1 MERFYLLIW
10 WGSAVLGAL
19 LGTTVLTLLVCRLT
33 MGRFRPLRLLP
44 LLLGKLTRR
53 RFQPLRLL
61 PLGFLLIPLAGGVYG
76 WKQGGFLWQLEVALW
91 AMIGG
96 AIFLGWLFG
105 RALCGGKER
114 KP

>member
-10 WGSAVLGAL
+10 WGSPVLGAL

-33 MGRFRPLRLLP
+33 IGRFRPLRLLP
-44 LLLGKLTRR
+44 LVLLV
-53 RFQPLRLL
+53 
-61 PLGFLLIPLAGGVYG
+61 IPLI
-76 WKQGGFLWQLEVALW
+76 VAVNQYLIKNRFW
-91 AMIGG
+91 ELGMLYSGAVGG

-114 KP
+114 NP

>member
-1 MERFYLLIW
+1 MDRLYLLMMGGAPIL
-10 WGSAVLGAL
+10 SAL
-19 LGTTVLTLLVCRLT
+19 LGTTVLTLLMCCLT

-44 LLLGKLTRR
+44 LVLLA
-53 RFQPLRLL
+53 
-61 PLGFLLIPLAGGVYG
+61 IPLM
-76 WKQGGFLWQLEVALW
+76 VAVNQYLIKNAFW
-91 AMIGG
+91 ELGMLYSGAVGG